1 MMEEDLIDS
10 RSRRMRT
17 CAAIAAAIACVACS
31 HRTPIQPPTA
41 HVTVYF
47 CHAGSDALVA
57 MPFSVGNGLDGA
69 RLESALVDQL
79 LAGPAVAQSTVI
91 MFPAGTRAS
100 VSLSGSTATVDLRG
114 AIAGKFRGGA
124 SDEVGL
130 FKALTY
136 TVTSVAGVQSVVVL
150 VDGRSVATLP
160 GGEFEIDEP
169 LTRQTFSQ

>member
-1 MMEEDLIDS
+1 
-10 RSRRMRT
+10 MRT
-17 CAAIAAAIACVACS
+17 CAAIAAAIACAACS
-31 HRTPIQPPTA
+31 HRPPIQPPA
-41 HVTVYF
+41 PHVTVFF

-57 MPFSVGNGLDGA
+57 MPFSVGAGLSGA

-79 LAGPAVAQSTVI
+79 LAGPAVAQSSVV
-91 MFPAGTRAS
+91 MFPPGTRAT
-100 VSLSGSTATVDLRG
+100 VSLADSTATVDFSG
-114 AIAGKFRGGA
+114 AFAGRFRGGA

-150 VDGRSVATLP
+150 IDGKPVATLP
-160 GGEFEIDEP
+160 GGEFELDEP